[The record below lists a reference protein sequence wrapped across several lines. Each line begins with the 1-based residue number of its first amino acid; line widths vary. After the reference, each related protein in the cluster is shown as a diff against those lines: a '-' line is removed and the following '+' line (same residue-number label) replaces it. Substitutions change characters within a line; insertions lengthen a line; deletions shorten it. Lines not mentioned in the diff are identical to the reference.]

1 MGRSETPQNFPG
13 SHVEEVKNILMM
25 SSMKIKWL
33 LRIMLLMAVFPGC
46 SHVKQP
52 QGNVD
57 QWIAQVANRELAD
70 SKRLEMIDKVL
81 KQPLDEKQRAELG
94 NILAEVAAS
103 PLHSPVIRS
112 RAVEIIPQRYPENAP
127 QWLGRALLT
136 TSEPEIQEQ
145 ILKSLA
151 QLNQEQAIPF
161 LVEAYGDADPGDPLT
176 MKIALAI
183 ELLGRQPLD
192 AVLQAQLLT
201 GETISVKLAAL
212 ASLLNSQGQEPV
224 LGMLAARSPEDVILE
239 QVAFWGQRFH
249 YFPTNKSRFLMC
261 QLQRITLT
269 PLQFDELEKR
279 IAGLHNQDGYTFDAR
294 DSYMIL
300 QADPELLS
308 RDRDRLVR
316 SIASRLER
324 LSHTSRPP
332 SYPGAPDDYPE
343 DFAGQQAKL
352 SAVDLLRINLL
363 LDTLAQPEPIHQI
376 RRYVVADRA
385 DAASEYG
392 GLCFLEEGAVTF
404 QKFASQRQ
412 GGDNQY
418 FWSGEM
424 LQQRVLSLAVWHCHT
439 NKNAETQPAGPGLD
453 DIRHA
458 AWHDY
463 PGLVISLLRDDAVN
477 IDYYTP
483 EGFVVDLGNY

>member
-1 MGRSETPQNFPG
+1 MIKIIQKINLGYSFLLFFIAGVFMSGCVGGR
-13 SHVEEVKNILMM
+13 
-25 SSMKIKWL
+25 
-33 LRIMLLMAVFPGC
+33 
-46 SHVKQP
+46 QP
-52 QGNVD
+52 NTDLNQL
-57 QWIAQVANRELAD
+57 IAQVANRELAD
-70 SKRLEMIDKVL
+70 SKRLEIIDTVL
-81 KQPLDEKQRAELG
+81 KQPLDDKQQQELG

-112 RAVEIIPQRYPENAP
+112 RVIEIIPQRYPENAP
-127 QWLGRALLT
+127 VWLGRALLT

-145 ILKSLA
+145 IINSLA

-161 LVEAYGDADPGDPLT
+161 LVEAYGDADPGDPLK
-176 MKIALAI
+176 MKMAAAI
-183 ELLGRQPLD
+183 EQITRQPLNS
-192 AVLQAQLLT
+192 VLQAQLLT

-212 ASLLNSQGQEPV
+212 SSLLKSQGQEAV

-269 PLQFDELEKR
+269 PLQFDELERR

-308 RDRDRLVR
+308 RGRERLAR
-316 SIASRLER
+316 SITSRLER

-352 SAVDLLRINLL
+352 SAVDLLRITLL
-363 LDTLAQPEPIHQI
+363 LDTLAQPEPVRQL

-385 DAASEYG
+385 DTASEYG
-392 GLCFLEEGAVTF
+392 GLCFLEEGTVTF

-439 NKNAETQPAGPGLD
+439 NTNAETQPAGPGLD

-463 PGLVISLLRDDAVN
+463 PGLVLSLLRDDGLN

-483 EGFVVDLGNY
+483 DGVVVDLGNY

>member
-1 MGRSETPQNFPG
+1 MFLIAGVFMSGCVGGR
-13 SHVEEVKNILMM
+13 
-25 SSMKIKWL
+25 
-33 LRIMLLMAVFPGC
+33 
-46 SHVKQP
+46 QP
-52 QGNVD
+52 NTDLNQL
-57 QWIAQVANRELAD
+57 IAQVANRELAD
-70 SKRLEMIDKVL
+70 SKRLEMIDTVL
-81 KQPLDEKQRAELG
+81 KQPLDEKQREDLG

-112 RAVEIIPQRYPENAP
+112 RVIEIIPQRYPENAP
-127 QWLGRALLT
+127 PWLGRALLT
-136 TSEPEIQEQ
+136 TSESEIREQ

-161 LVEAYGDADPGDPLT
+161 LVEAYGDADPGDPLK
-176 MKIALAI
+176 MKIAQTIEQLA
-183 ELLGRQPLD
+183 RQPLD

-212 ASLLNSQGQEPV
+212 SSLLKSQGQEAV
-224 LGMLAARSPEDVILE
+224 LEMLAARSQEDVILE
-239 QVAFWGQRFH
+239 QVAFWAQRFH

-269 PLQFDELEKR
+269 PLQFDELERR

-308 RDRDRLVR
+308 RDRERLAR

-352 SAVDLLRINLL
+352 SAVDLLRITLL
-363 LDTLAQPEPIHQI
+363 LDTLDQPEPVRQL
-376 RRYVVADRA
+376 RRYIVADRA
-385 DAASEYG
+385 DTASEHG
-392 GLCFLEEGAVTF
+392 GLCFLEGGAVTF
-404 QKFASQRQ
+404 RKFASQRQ

-424 LQQRVLSLAVWHCHT
+424 LQQRVLSLVLWHCHT
-439 NKNAETQPAGPGLD
+439 NKNAETPPAGPGLD
-453 DIRHA
+453 DMHHA

-483 EGFVVDLGNY
+483 DGIVVDLGNY